1 MALEVPVV
9 AWDRHTNVMLQIRYM
24 INLIHVNYAIYSEV
38 KNDVIRRD

>member
-1 MALEVPVV
+1 MALEIPMV
-9 AWDRHTNVMLQIRYM
+9 AWDRHTNVMLQIGYM